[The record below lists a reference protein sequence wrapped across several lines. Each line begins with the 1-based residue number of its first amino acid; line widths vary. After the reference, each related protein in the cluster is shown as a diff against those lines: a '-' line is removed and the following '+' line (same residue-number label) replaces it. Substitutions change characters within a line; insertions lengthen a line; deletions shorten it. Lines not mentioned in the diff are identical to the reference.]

1 MTIDDIIASAAE
13 ELGCDYSTNEAWF
26 TVLIHDAVTS
36 MRTSNN
42 IVVKSAVVKSYDG
55 KIKLPDDCVILM
67 EICGYCNYTACNN
80 VISFPY
86 GDSPEDDTEITVRYK
101 GFNVDDK
108 GMIIIDDRWARM
120 LIAYI
125 GWKYTRK
132 YPQKYPPFVMNDFKR
147 EFQTQK
153 LANS

>member
-1 MTIDDIIASAAE
+1 MKIDDIIASAVE

-26 TVLIHDAVTS
+26 TVLIHDAITS
-36 MRTSNN
+36 MRTPNN
-42 IVVKSAVVKSYDG
+42 LSVKTVTLKSYDG
-55 KIKLPDDCVILM
+55 KLNLPDDCVILV
-67 EICGYCNYTACNN
+67 EVCGYCNHTLCNKT
-80 VISFPY
+80 ISFPY
-86 GDSPEDDTEITVRYK
+86 GYEPEDDTEIQVVYK
-101 GFNVDDK
+101 GFATDEN
-108 GMIIIDDRWARM
+108 GLAIIDDRWARM

-153 LANS
+153 LSNL